1 MLIVGLES
9 RQFRVN
15 FNTSTAISSVVGV
28 LVCHPIPF
36 FPKCR
41 CVSCYKVHA
50 SKVHAGLDGVS
61 PMLLFLQRPVANV
74 EVANV
79 EVGLGSIGLNV
90 EDGPNLS
97 GINFNASFAVV
108 DL

>member
-1 MLIVGLES
+1 MRLLQQGASLL
-9 RQFRVN
+9 
-15 FNTSTAISSVVGV
+15 STWYVASVTV
-28 LVCHPIPF
+28 L
-36 FPKCR
+36 R
-41 CVSCYKVHA
+41 LGA